1 MANTDLA
8 EAGRGVQGGHAS
20 HSFARRFLLCCI
32 TKSRRQPKLVSGSV
46 MHAISLLSLLDM
58 RPFFDALIRQT
69 FPRSQE
75 HSVSIE
81 AQFGLLKQKRPC
93 FDFE

>member
-1 MANTDLA
+1 
-8 EAGRGVQGGHAS
+8 
-20 HSFARRFLLCCI
+20 
-32 TKSRRQPKLVSGSV
+32 

-58 RPFFDALIRQT
+58 KPFFAAHTRQT

-81 AQFGLLKQKRPC
+81 GQFGLLKEKQPC